1 MTEDERYE
9 MLQKLNKFDDLDN
22 ELDFMEEGL
31 KCLDLFDDDIY
42 KREETLGNMI
52 INYSWL
58 REIVKE
64 AIENRIVEIKKELVE
79 L

>member
-1 MTEDERYE
+1 MTEDDRYK

-22 ELDFMEEGL
+22 ELEFMKEGL

-64 AIENRIVEIKKELVE
+64 AIENRIVEIKKEIVE